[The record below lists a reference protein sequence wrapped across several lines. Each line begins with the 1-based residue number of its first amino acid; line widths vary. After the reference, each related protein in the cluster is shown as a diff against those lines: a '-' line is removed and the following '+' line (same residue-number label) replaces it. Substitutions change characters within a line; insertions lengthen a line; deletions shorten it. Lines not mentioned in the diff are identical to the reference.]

1 MDGSNFQE
9 VIIMRGTKFYYVR
22 AIIVTLIALLLLF
35 VFNFDGS
42 TVAICIMVYLFA
54 ENGIAFILRI
64 KKHTK

>member
-1 MDGSNFQE
+1 
-9 VIIMRGTKFYYVR
+9 MRGTKFFYIR

-35 VFNFDGS
+35 VFKFDGS
-42 TVAICIMVYLFA
+42 TVAICILVYLFV

>member
-1 MDGSNFQE
+1 
-9 VIIMRGTKFYYVR
+9 MRGTKFFYVR

-64 KKHTK
+64 KKHNK